1 MALEQ
6 TIQGNL
12 VDPLVMPAT
21 DLPAASEFE
30 QLVEL
35 YHGTLE
41 AREGIASEFEFRLT
55 LKNVQ
60 PSRMQEQLEAL
71 VMEINSRFRTLNNHP
86 SSDFKVYLSKNRD
99 LPDYEEAGDVV
110 FTCTSLIHDSTN
122 RHRTNTITRNDGERT
137 SQEALLSEY
146 DLVEV
151 PNDVVRAVAGMYR
164 IAQGFPDDMDVIG
177 TEGDNGDMFK
187 GKVARTKRGP
197 SSGCAAS
204 SKDGID
210 GRRWVHDW
218 DPAMSVG
225 YVGGHPP
232 ELKQFAR

>member
-1 MALEQ
+1 MTLEQ
-6 TIQGNL
+6 TIQENL

-21 DLPAASEFE
+21 DLPAASKFE

-55 LKNVQ
+55 LNIVQ
-60 PSRMQEQLEAL
+60 PSRMQEKLDAL
-71 VMEINSRFRTLNNHP
+71 VTEINAKFRIMNNHP
-86 SSDFKVYLSKNRD
+86 LCGFKVYLSKNGD
-99 LPDYEEAGDVV
+99 LPDYEEAGNVV
-110 FTCTSLIHDSTN
+110 FTCTSLIYDSTN
-122 RHRTNTITRNDGERT
+122 RHRTDSITCNNEDRI
-137 SQEALLSEY
+137 SQESLLTAH
-146 DLVEV
+146 DLYQV

-197 SSGCAAS
+197 SSGSAAS
-204 SKDGID
+204 SKYGID
-210 GRRWVHDW
+210 GRRWVNEC
-218 DPAMSVG
+218 DPNVSVG

-232 ELKQFAR
+232 VLRCFAR